1 MLVLAWAQAKRHVC
15 IHKYRHILYIL
26 NIYIYIIMYE
36 YMFGVVCMLS
46 VLVLHCQLKMLIGT
60 LTQDL
65 NFIWG
70 CTSVSTLQQHSV
82 SAINQRKE
90 QSQRLTNSRLIQLSN
105 HTRQKQNANST
116 ISQRQRQKQKQEQ
129 TN

>member
-1 MLVLAWAQAKRHVC
+1 
-15 IHKYRHILYIL
+15 
-26 NIYIYIIMYE
+26 MYE

-116 ISQRQRQKQKQEQ
+116 ISQRQRQKQTQEQ